1 VFHLLNN
8 GKPVYVKT
16 RIEECKVNLLNETL
30 EKDVKK
36 EAG

>member
-1 VFHLLNN
+1 MFHLLNS

-30 EKDVKK
+30 EQDVKK